1 MAPVHSRAQ
10 GSTYNS
16 PVEIFNMAKEEM
28 LEQSGGGWAA
38 AAAASSA
45 DHWTRPDDP
54 MTGEYL
60 KLERQR
66 VYKGSIDSRWVEE
79 RTEGD
84 QRSSKVTR
92 GEQGRKGVGCV
103 ERSIG

>member
-1 MAPVHSRAQ
+1 MYFLRILSVVLK

-28 LEQSGGGWAA
+28 LEQSGGGGGGAA
-38 AAAASSA
+38 AAVAVAAASSA
-45 DHWTRPDDP
+45 DHRTRPDDP

-66 VYKGSIDSRWVEE
+66 GYKGSVDSR
-79 RTEGD
+79 
-84 QRSSKVTR
+84 
-92 GEQGRKGVGCV
+92 
-103 ERSIG
+103 